1 MTEMKKEEILA
12 NCIEEIRSGKSSIE
26 DCIKRYPHLGN
37 ELRSL
42 LEIAASLKPDEVT
55 PSPQFKERAKMH
67 LFDEAQPAPV
77 KESPL
82 LWKWYQLK
90 PSRVLAPVAIALL
103 IFVVAGGSTVYASQ
117 SSLPGDTL
125 YPVKTGIENLQLAMT
140 TSPAVKANLY
150 LKFTQRRIDEVQ
162 QEVKLNRN
170 VSTETLAKVQQQFD
184 DTLKELGNSNNT
196 KASNDTLSRLSVATL
211 NQQVELEQTLASAPQ
226 SSQPV
231 IQQIIDQTRRGNTI
245 AQVAYANKE
254 FLQNQP
260 SVTDKKLDAGQFSIE
275 GTLISIEGKNWNVGG
290 TSIENVHLSGETPA
304 VGNRVKLQGLVK
316 DNKTY
321 ITKIEVSENST
332 EPTKVEGQFDGT
344 NQNGTADISGIPV
357 KISNNSSSQLNPG
370 DKVQL
375 QSGNDDGKLD
385 VTSKNTNANQS
396 TTLDGVLSAVD
407 AGKGTITV
415 KMTGSE
421 IIVNIS
427 HAQIESKN
435 NGHRIYQI
443 SDLSHSIGHD
453 VKLEGLTKKGNLL
466 YADTVIIDTGH

>member
-1 MTEMKKEEILA
+1 MKKEEILA
-12 NCIEEIRSGKSSIE
+12 NCIEEIRGGKSTIE
-26 DCIKRYPHLGN
+26 DCIMRYPHLGN

-77 KESPL
+77 KESSP

-90 PSRVLAPVAIALL
+90 PSRVLAPVTITLL
-103 IFVVAGGSTVYASQ
+103 ILVIAGGSTVYASQ

-125 YPVKTGIENLQLAMT
+125 YPVKTGVENLQLAIT
-140 TSPAVKANLY
+140 TSPAVKADLY

-170 VSTETLAKVQQQFD
+170 VSTETLVKIQQQFD
-184 DTLKELGNSNNT
+184 DTLKELSNSNNI
-196 KASNDTLSRLSVATL
+196 KASNNTLSRLSIATL

-245 AQVAYANKE
+245 AQVAYANHD
-254 FLQNQP
+254 FLQQKP
-260 SVTDKKLDAGQFSIE
+260 SVADNKLDAGQFSIA

-290 TSIENVHLSGETPA
+290 TSIENVHLSGKTPA
-304 VGNRVKLQGLVK
+304 IGSRVSLQGLVK
-316 DNKTY
+316 DNNTF
-321 ITKIEVSENST
+321 ISKIEVSENSP
-332 EPTKVEGQFDGT
+332 EPTKIEGQFGGT
-344 NQNGTADISGIPV
+344 NQNGTANISGIPV
-357 KISNNSSSQLNPG
+357 RISNNSSTQLNPG

-375 QSGNDDGKLD
+375 QSGADDGNLD
-385 VTSKNTNANQS
+385 VTNKQGNGNQS
-396 TTLDGVLSAVD
+396 TTLDGVLTAVD

-415 KMTGSE
+415 KMTGNE
-421 IIVNIS
+421 ITVNIS

-435 NGHRIYQI
+435 NGHRTYQI
-443 SDLSHSIGHD
+443 FDLSHSIGRD
-453 VKLEGLTKKGNLL
+453 VKLEGLSKKDSLL
-466 YADTVIIDTGH
+466 YAGTVKIDMGN